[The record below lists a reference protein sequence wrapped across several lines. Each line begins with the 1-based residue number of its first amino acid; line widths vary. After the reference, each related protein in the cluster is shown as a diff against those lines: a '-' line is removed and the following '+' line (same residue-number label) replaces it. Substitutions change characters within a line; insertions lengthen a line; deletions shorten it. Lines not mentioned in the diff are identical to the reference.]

1 LEFKQKLSNNRCSKR
16 ALAQL
21 SANDQASE
29 VVSVMNVQETSFRV
43 PTSSSIERG
52 ASFQDRAAAVAA
64 VAAAD
69 AEDVDR
75 DARFP
80 KAAIDAARER
90 KLLGAQIPVAFGGFG
105 ASIFDLTDMCYTLG
119 RSCSSTAMI
128 FAMHQTK
135 VACLVRHGAG
145 SRYHEALMRRVAS
158 EQLLL
163 ASSTTEG
170 QNGGNIRS
178 SAAAVERNDA
188 EISLVRNATVISYGA
203 EADGIVTIAR
213 RAGDAAS
220 SDQVLV
226 AFTKDNYTLQ
236 RGQSWETLGM
246 RGTCSA
252 GFELKAAASA
262 EQIFPEA
269 YEKIHA
275 QTMTPVAHLCWSS
288 VWAGI
293 AAASVDRAQRFIR
306 KAARGAG
313 GQMPPGAAHFTAAK
327 MSLAKLRAI
336 ITANLDTYANHEH
349 DDRALTSLDF
359 QSSINLLKVE
369 ASELAVQTVM
379 SAMRAC
385 GLAGYRNDGEFS
397 VGRLLRDV
405 LSSPLMINNERI
417 LSNIATSNLMS
428 GVPTSLRD

>member
-1 LEFKQKLSNNRCSKR
+1 
-16 ALAQL
+16 
-21 SANDQASE
+21 
-29 VVSVMNVQETSFRV
+29 MNVQDASIRSRSETSEPILLDHGLSFV
-43 PTSSSIERG
+43 ERT
-52 ASFQDRAAAVAA
+52 AT
-64 VAAAD
+64 VAAAAA
-69 AEDVDR
+69 AEAEEVDLKG
-75 DARFP
+75 RFP

-90 KLLGAQIPVAFGGFG
+90 KLLGAQIPIEFGGFG
-105 ASIFDLTDMCYTLG
+105 ASIYDITEMCYTLG
-119 RSCSSTAMI
+119 RSCSSAAMI

-135 VACLVRHGAG
+135 VACLVRHGSG
-145 SRYHEALMRRVAS
+145 SAYHEKLMRRVAS

-170 QNGGNIRS
+170 QNGGNVRS
-178 SAAAVERNDA
+178 SAAAVERDDA
-188 EISLVRNATVISYGA
+188 EISLTRAATVISYGA
-203 EADGIVTIAR
+203 EADGIISVAR

-220 SDQVLV
+220 SDQVLI
-226 AFTKDNYTLQ
+226 AITRDDYTLQ
-236 RGQSWETLGM
+236 RSLGWETLGM

-252 GFELKAAASA
+252 GFELKVKAPADR
-262 EQIFPEA
+262 IFPEA

-293 AAASVDRAQRFIR
+293 AAAAVERAQRFIR
-306 KAARGAG
+306 KAARGAN

-327 MSLAKLRAI
+327 MSLAKLRAVI
-336 ITANLDTYANHEH
+336 SANLDNYAAREH
-349 DDRALTSLDF
+349 DDRALSAIDF

-369 ASELAVQTVM
+369 ASELAVETVM

-385 GLAGYRNDGEFS
+385 GLSGYRNDGEFS
-397 VGRLLRDV
+397 IGRLLRDV

-417 LSNIATSNLMS
+417 LGNIATATLMS